1 MVKCTELHRSRVGFA
16 SLLIQTHCTL
26 FNTTAKASAR
36 QLNLGP
42 VTKAHE
48 HNVGRSKVIKS
59 LGKVT
64 EQH

>member
-1 MVKCTELHRSRVGFA
+1 MVKCTELHRSRVGFT
-16 SLLIQTHCTL
+16 SLLIQSHCTL
-26 FNTTAKASAR
+26 FNTTAKAGAR

-42 VTKAHE
+42 VKKTRE
-48 HNVGRSKVIKS
+48 YNVGRSKIIKS